1 VNEKVKTIHQ
11 KHANKRMFLC
21 AFIGV
26 DMLRVNTKSTAFI
39 LQTRQIFAQFAE
51 SENKE

>member
-1 VNEKVKTIHQ
+1 VNKQVKTTHQ
-11 KHANKRMFLC
+11 KHANKRIGLC

-26 DMLRVNTKSTAFI
+26 DMLRANTKSTAFI
-39 LQTRQIFAQFAE
+39 LQTSQTCTQFAK